1 MFEFNSNQYGALYC
15 IHNSQFIIC
24 CGRNRFE
31 RPLAGSIAL
40 AIACDT
46 FDTRHLLQ
54 RNHAVAAAVS
64 AVYGE
69 SLIWGDS
76 STTGPR
82 P

>member
-46 FDTRHLLQ
+46 FDTVIYCKEIMLLLLLFLLFMA
-54 RNHAVAAAVS
+54 N
-64 AVYGE
+64 
-69 SLIWGDS
+69 
-76 STTGPR
+76 P
-82 P
+82 